1 MSSIPALKTPN
12 TETYPILTVAQIDRL
27 RAAPRAEKRREG
39 KVLYRLGRCRSAVV
53 SLVSTCV
60 KIEE

>member
-1 MSSIPALKTPN
+1 MSSIPALNAPN
-12 TETYPILTVAQIDRL
+12 SETYPILTVAQIDRL
-27 RAAPRAEKRREG
+27 RAARRAEKRREG
-39 KVLYRLGRCRSAVV
+39 NVLYLLGRCHSAVV